1 MSSRR
6 TIIALIITAVLEA
19 VETWSTGLVRQTWR
33 TKVLAREVLAQR
45 RWRSAHDGIPPHRK
59 MFYHCSTNKSWEDIM
74 STTGATEN
82 RHLIPALGRLY
93 PKVSECAYVLLRVA
107 AGLMLVP
114 HVWPKLMAGPAA
126 VASNVM
132 VRRGVEPALLA
143 AYLAIILEVVGAI
156 CITLGLFTRAVAA
169 LLVIEFLVI
178 VKVHSVSG
186 WM

>member
-1 MSSRR
+1 
-6 TIIALIITAVLEA
+6 
-19 VETWSTGLVRQTWR
+19 
-33 TKVLAREVLAQR
+33 
-45 RWRSAHDGIPPHRK
+45 
-59 MFYHCSTNKSWEDIM
+59 M
-74 STTGATEN
+74 STTARGATEN
-82 RHLIPALGRLY
+82 RQLIPALGRLY
-93 PKVSECAYVLLRVA
+93 PQASEWAYVLLRVT
-107 AGLMLVP
+107 AGLMLIP

-156 CITLGLFTRAVAA
+156 CITLGLFTRVVAA

-186 WM
+186 WMTSVQGAEFPFLWLIVLIFILIRGGGPYSIDRKLGWEV